1 MAKEKLECSFCGRK
15 KPDTNLLIAGI
26 DAHICDK
33 CIEQAHGIVLEEL
46 KSSGSSKL
54 AGDLILKKP
63 KEIRA
68 FLDQYV
74 IGQDQLKK

>member
-1 MAKEKLECSFCGRK
+1 MDFFRR
-15 KPDTNLLIAGI
+15 
-26 DAHICDK
+26 
-33 CIEQAHGIVLEEL
+33 IEIR
-46 KSSGSSKL
+46 SSKL
-54 AGDLILKKP
+54 AGDLKKP

>member
-1 MAKEKLECSFCGRK
+1 M
-15 KPDTNLLIAGI
+15 
-26 DAHICDK
+26 HICDK
-33 CIEQAHGIVLEEL
+33 CIEQAWNCFRRM
-46 KSSGSSKL
+46 KSTGSSKL

-74 IGQDQLKK
+74 SDRTKLKK

>member
-1 MAKEKLECSFCGRK
+1 VI
-15 KPDTNLLIAGI
+15 NV
-26 DAHICDK
+26 
-33 CIEQAHGIVLEEL
+33 EQAHGIVLEL
-46 KSSGSSKL
+46 KSTGSSKL

-74 IGQDQLKK
+74 IGQDQLKKVMSVAV